1 VLGKIK
7 GRGLA
12 EVMYYIVEESESK
25 GCKDTDFVDM
35 EFVPLVEVCVREVVS
50 IVLNCNNTSLI
61 LDEEARDGE

>member
-1 VLGKIK
+1 
-7 GRGLA
+7 
-12 EVMYYIVEESESK
+12 MYYIVEESESK